1 MHQIARLF
9 LLSFVIALFFPSLST
24 AQIPDSFPAAT
35 PESQGIPSASLE
47 ELSNIVQGY
56 FDRDYIIG
64 AELLVIKNRRTVFHE
79 TFGWKD
85 REDKKTMERNTIFN
99 VRSMTKPLTGAAIQI
114 LIDEGKLN
122 LSDRVVDTIPGFSGN
137 SEMDITIEQLL
148 THRSGLP
155 LSTLTRLDEFDDLYS
170 MANSIGEKG
179 IQFKPGYKFWYSD
192 AGSEVLGAVVEVVSG
207 LPLDRFIRERIL
219 DPLGMTDSFSA
230 SPTLGNESLW
240 DRVGTLYYWLN
251 RESWIEIWKPEGQP
265 FYPFAWGSQTLYST
279 PMDYAR
285 FIAMWMDGGIT
296 GNQRIL
302 SEEAVNRSLSPASV
316 LTSLG
321 SDVPAPTGFPGITSY
336 YGQMSVLYLPSDED
350 ISGTPVIIGHSGSDG
365 TWAWGWPE
373 HDLIVMYFTQSRN
386 GVTGIRLEMDI
397 ERLLVHPGIEPEIPE
412 ELRPYLGD
420 YSPSRSNSDDD
431 IFTILSHNGHLGL
444 DIPGLFIFELNDPD
458 SRGRWTSKIEPNI
471 FVSFVRD
478 DTGSVTGMKFNEP
491 GNSTRFNKI
500 QPTPVHHWQLFH

>member
-9 LLSFVIALFFPSLST
+9 LQSFVIALFFPSLST

-179 IQFKPGYKFWYSD
+179 IQFKP
-192 AGSEVLGAVVEVVSG
+192 
-207 LPLDRFIRERIL
+207 RFPKTFTTKPVAWSAC
-219 DPLGMTDSFSA
+219 DP
-230 SPTLGNESLW
+230 
-240 DRVGTLYYWLN
+240 
-251 RESWIEIWKPEGQP
+251 
-265 FYPFAWGSQTLYST
+265 ST
-279 PMDYAR
+279 
-285 FIAMWMDGGIT
+285 
-296 GNQRIL
+296 
-302 SEEAVNRSLSPASV
+302 
-316 LTSLG
+316 
-321 SDVPAPTGFPGITSY
+321 
-336 YGQMSVLYLPSDED
+336 
-350 ISGTPVIIGHSGSDG
+350 
-365 TWAWGWPE
+365 
-373 HDLIVMYFTQSRN
+373 
-386 GVTGIRLEMDI
+386 
-397 ERLLVHPGIEPEIPE
+397 
-412 ELRPYLGD
+412 
-420 YSPSRSNSDDD
+420 
-431 IFTILSHNGHLGL
+431 
-444 DIPGLFIFELNDPD
+444 
-458 SRGRWTSKIEPNI
+458 
-471 FVSFVRD
+471 
-478 DTGSVTGMKFNEP
+478 
-491 GNSTRFNKI
+491 ST
-500 QPTPVHHWQLFH
+500 